1 MQQEGRAISKKEGDT
16 KRSEGQ
22 GEETSKYK
30 TNRNIH
36 KSEKA

>member
-1 MQQEGRAISKKEGDT
+1 MQREGKAISKKEGET

-22 GEETSKYK
+22 GEGTSKYEQ
-30 TNRNIH
+30 RNTH